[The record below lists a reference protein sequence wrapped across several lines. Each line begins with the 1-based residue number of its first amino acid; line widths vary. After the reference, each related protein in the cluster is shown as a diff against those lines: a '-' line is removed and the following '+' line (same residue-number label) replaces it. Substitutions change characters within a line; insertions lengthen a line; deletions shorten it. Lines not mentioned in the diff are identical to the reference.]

1 MKRKLTILDQIC
13 LRAQKRHAIQYP
25 INLFKGFIF
34 TNGHQPLKLSE
45 QFIRAKLFLHLQSKK
60 WLEFF
65 CPTSILLSLKVTR
78 IVGLDMKD
86 NKSDQFLHPRIQAG
100 LLLFC
105 SIVSI
110 SHHLDF
116 KKVKKKIWKYIDL
129 IEKSS
134 NNFGAKGWLHQGMW
148 VGICRLVVL
157 WWGRGTQIYDFFL
170 VYSRGTD

>member
-1 MKRKLTILDQIC
+1 MSEGSKKTCYPVSNQPFQRLHFYKWPSTIET
-13 LRAQKRHAIQYP
+13 KWAIYQG
-25 INLFKGFIF
+25 K
-34 TNGHQPLKLSE
+34 
-45 QFIRAKLFLHLQSKK
+45 AFLHLQSKK

-65 CPTSILLSLKVTR
+65 CPTSTLLSLKVTR

-170 VYSRGTD
+170 VY